1 MKKLLIDTNIV
12 IDLLAKRD
20 PDYADAAQIFSLGD
34 KRHIQLSVSALT
46 IANTN
51 YLLLKLKPH
60 NEVKSILR
68 KFKLLVDVLS
78 LDDKIINLALND
90 TDFKDFEDGLQ
101 YFLAIENDQDI
112 IITRN
117 LKNYKNSKIPA
128 MTAEQ
133 FLKSYKI

>member
-20 PDYADAAQIFSLGD
+20 PGYTDAAQIFSLGD
-34 KRHIQLSVSALT
+34 KKQIQLSVSALT

-101 YFLAIENDQDI
+101 YFSAIENDQDI

-117 LKNYKNSKIPA
+117 LKDFKNSKIPS

>member
-12 IDLLAKRD
+12 IDLLAKRE
-20 PDYADAAQIFSLGD
+20 PDYFAAAQLFSLSD
-34 KRHIQLSVSALT
+34 KKQIKLSVSSLS

-51 YLLLKLKPH
+51 YILLKLKLPS
-60 NEVKSILR
+60 EVKLILR
-68 KFKLLVDVLS
+68 KFKLLVDVLA

-90 TDFKDFEDGLQ
+90 TDFNDFEDGLQ
-101 YFLAIENDQDI
+101 YFTAIENDQDI

-117 LKNYKNSKIPA
+117 LKDFKKAVLPV

-133 FLKSYKI
+133 FLKSYK